1 MYVVKHL
8 EESLTS
14 VTEGLSVRGLLVELV
29 MKEVKATKTITM
41 AIITTSL
48 RINRMNSLLPEI
60 KIPRNVCY
68 RSEDYLWNIKSSLF
82 LATQLTVNP
91 AVQSGFL
98 IEHYNPPRKQPPN
111 GNHNAAANR
120 RPRPAC
126 RMYSQMEIS
135 PVTSSYPMFQ
145 RPISSMTSS
154 KHSPI

>member
-29 MKEVKATKTITM
+29 MKEVKATRTITM

-48 RINRMNSLLPEI
+48 RINRMNSVLPAI

-68 RSEDYLWNIKSSLF
+68 RSEDYLWDIKSSLF
-82 LATQLTVNP
+82 LATQLTVNS

-98 IEHYNPPRKQPPN
+98 NVIILHVNSHQMATTMLQQTDDRDQRVVCTPKWKSLPLPLLTKCFKGRFPR
-111 GNHNAAANR
+111 
-120 RPRPAC
+120 
-126 RMYSQMEIS
+126 
-135 PVTSSYPMFQ
+135 
-145 RPISSMTSS
+145 
-154 KHSPI
+154 